1 MPTDAKVI
9 DLFDSHEGE
18 LLILGEPGS
27 GKTTAMLELAR
38 TLLER
43 AEQDPGQPMPVVLNL
58 STWSEEQSLFADWLV
73 AELNIRYDVPKGIGK
88 RWVEEDRLALLLDGL
103 DEVAEEQRSACV
115 VAINEFRQEHGFTP
129 LVVCSRTAEY
139 EALTTQLNLQTAVR
153 LKPLTADQI
162 DSYLE
167 QLDED
172 MSNVRTIIREHPT
185 LQELAQSPLMLN
197 IICMAYRDAEAAEVK
212 AAETVDARH
221 RQLFDIYV
229 EKMLARRGEHEE
241 YSAGQTLHWLSW
253 LARSMV
259 AKNQTTFLIERLQPD
274 WLTGAKER
282 ATYSWGMRI
291 ISGLALAIVLAVTF
305 ANRSDSIFSGI
316 VYGFVAGL
324 ILLVVWERVPSITLP
339 RLGSLKLGLV
349 EGFTFGLLFWLARM
363 WPYLHLIR
371 DDPDVFAISLLTNFL
386 IPGIFA
392 AAAAGLV
399 STATIDLVE
408 KLTWSPRSALRR
420 GLPGGLLVGVIFGRF
435 GVIPPS
441 WIGGLLV
448 GLATLG
454 AFGLTWSSD
463 LDKRVDIQPNQ
474 GIRRSRNNAIL
485 AGSTLGILF
494 GLATGISF
502 YLVDG
507 FGTGLRSGLG
517 YGLAGVLAGGLIFGG
532 YTCLQH
538 VVLRFI
544 LYREGVMPKDYVGF
558 LNYATERIFLRRVGA
573 GYVFIH
579 RLLLEHLAGLAAE
592 KSGGTAGQSSDLPG

>member
-1 MPTDAKVI
+1 
-9 DLFDSHEGE
+9 
-18 LLILGEPGS
+18 
-27 GKTTAMLELAR
+27 
-38 TLLER
+38 
-43 AEQDPGQPMPVVLNL
+43 
-58 STWSEEQSLFADWLV
+58 
-73 AELNIRYDVPKGIGK
+73 
-88 RWVEEDRLALLLDGL
+88 
-103 DEVAEEQRSACV
+103 
-115 VAINEFRQEHGFTP
+115 
-129 LVVCSRTAEY
+129 
-139 EALTTQLNLQTAVR
+139 
-153 LKPLTADQI
+153 
-162 DSYLE
+162 
-167 QLDED
+167 
-172 MSNVRTIIREHPT
+172 
-185 LQELAQSPLMLN
+185 
-197 IICMAYRDAEAAEVK
+197 
-212 AAETVDARH
+212 
-221 RQLFDIYV
+221 
-229 EKMLARRGEHEE
+229 
-241 YSAGQTLHWLSW
+241 
-253 LARSMV
+253 
-259 AKNQTTFLIERLQPD
+259 
-274 WLTGAKER
+274 
-282 ATYSWGMRI
+282 MRI

-573 GYVFIH
+573 GYVFVH

-592 KSGGTAGQSSDLPG
+592 KSGGTARQSSDLPG